1 MHWFPGLRTFL
12 EEEAAKGNIPAL
24 PVDDRK
30 KISLKTYLE
39 GVMRKRNMQEP
50 HVQQPAEG
58 ESSAEESESDPEYQY
73 DETDEES
80 EDGGSSHEE
89 APDAR
94 TGPGRKMKPTGR
106 FSSMAE
112 ILTKRSRSEVTPL
125 TVVEPK
131 EPLASKWG
139 QKRYVMNAFLEPLRI

>member
-1 MHWFPGLRTFL
+1 
-12 EEEAAKGNIPAL
+12 
-24 PVDDRK
+24 
-30 KISLKTYLE
+30 
-39 GVMRKRNMQEP
+39 MRKRNMQGP
-50 HVQQPAEG
+50 HAQQPEG

-80 EDGGSSHEE
+80 EDGGSSHEV
-89 APDAR
+89 PDAR
-94 TGPGRKMKPTGR
+94 TGPGRKMKPMGR